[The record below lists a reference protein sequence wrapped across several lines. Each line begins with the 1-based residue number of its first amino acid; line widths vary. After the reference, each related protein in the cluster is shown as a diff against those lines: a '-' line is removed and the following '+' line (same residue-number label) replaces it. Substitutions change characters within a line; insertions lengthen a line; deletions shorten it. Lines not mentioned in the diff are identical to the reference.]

1 MLLAALKFLLRI
13 YQIVFS
19 PAIHLLTGAGSG
31 CRFTPSCSEY
41 AEQAI
46 KTHGP
51 LSGGWMAIRR
61 ICRCHP
67 FSRSGYDPVRVIGE

>member
-1 MLLAALKFLLRI
+1 MLSAAFKFLLRA
-13 YQIVFS
+13 YRVVVS
-19 PAIHLLTGAGSG
+19 PFIHLLTGAGSG
-31 CRFTPSCSEY
+31 CRFTPTCSEY

-46 KTHGP
+46 KIHGP
-51 LSGGWMAIRR
+51 FSGSLMAIRR